1 METKPLTQV
10 WIQSFLSVSVDSH
23 TNHHSLSQS
32 FVLKEKERTAARTQP
47 PANWPR
53 RRLLLPNPALALLP
67 CSASSRAR
75 PAAGF
80 GATPGGGG
88 ARRCRLPGP
97 HSTGLHLVR
106 IDSKVAFLNS
116 KEILSF
122 P

>member
-1 METKPLTQV
+1 K
-10 WIQSFLSVSVDSH
+10 
-23 TNHHSLSQS
+23 
-32 FVLKEKERTAARTQP
+32 RTAARTQP

-67 CSASSRAR
+67 CSASSATLP
-75 PAAGF
+75 PA
-80 GATPGGGG
+80 
-88 ARRCRLPGP
+88 GP

>member
-1 METKPLTQV
+1 KKKV
-10 WIQSFLSVSVDSH
+10 
-23 TNHHSLSQS
+23 
-32 FVLKEKERTAARTQP
+32 TAGLLPRLAAVRTQP

-53 RRLLLPNPALALLP
+53 RPLLLPNPALALLP

-80 GATPGGGG
+80 GASQ
-88 ARRCRLPGP
+88 PGP
-97 HSTGLHLVR
+97 HSTALHLVR
-106 IDSKVAFLNS
+106 IDSKVALLNS